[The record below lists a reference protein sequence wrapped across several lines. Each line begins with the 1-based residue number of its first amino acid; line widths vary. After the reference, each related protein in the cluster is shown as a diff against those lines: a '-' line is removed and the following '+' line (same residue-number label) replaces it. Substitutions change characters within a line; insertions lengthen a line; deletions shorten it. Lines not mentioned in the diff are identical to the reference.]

1 MMEFTKVLKIS
12 AIILLSFFITF
23 ISAVE
28 KEDKIAT
35 TSVSGDTILVVFN
48 IPEGMYQDFDQD
60 LFFIETEET
69 KGITLMET
77 IYPEPYTDEEG
88 YQKFKGTIT
97 LKKPFKVAEKYL
109 NVNIPLNICIGYQFC
124 YGDMCDPPVEIE
136 ETLIIKLGEK
146 K

>member
-1 MMEFTKVLKIS
+1 MEFTKVLKIS
-12 AIILLSFFITF
+12 VTILLSFFITF
-23 ISAVE
+23 VSAKE
-28 KEDKIAT
+28 KEDKIVT

-88 YQKFKGTIT
+88 YKKFKGNIT
-97 LKKPFKVAEKYL
+97 MKKPFKIEEEYS
-109 NVNIPLNICIGYQFC
+109 NVHIPLNICIGYQLC
-124 YGDMCDPPVEIE
+124 RGDSCDPPVEIE
-136 ETLIIKLGEK
+136 EILMIKPGREK
-146 K
+146 